1 LQFWRVSRIHRNI
14 LKKRLEYLVKEGTI
28 LTHKFSI
35 PYTREFYGY
44 MYKYPVANPYTSPLH
59 GCTYYLLN
67 CSNPECSDLI
77 DYYYDNKT
85 TEKVDPAEKDSQKK
99 GGRNRPELC
108 MFQENIGEIAK
119 EAEQYDY
126 NRLTKINAEEFNKVW
141 RMMIEQF
148 IYHSRL
154 WQEFMIDAAKRGQR
168 LYSRSE
174 EEEISE
180 IKERHKTSSRFFYK
194 KRLFKTGCFNQVFYR
209 LYCDIYY

>member
-1 LQFWRVSRIHRNI
+1 
-14 LKKRLEYLVKEGTI
+14 
-28 LTHKFSI
+28 
-35 PYTREFYGY
+35 

-85 TEKVDPAEKDSQKK
+85 TEKVDPAEKKQKK
-99 GGRNRPELC
+99 GGRNRPKLC

-119 EAEQYDY
+119 EVEQYDY
-126 NRLTKINAEEFNKVW
+126 DRMTKINAEEFNKVW
-141 RMMIEQF
+141 RKMIEKF

-154 WQEFMIDAAKRGQR
+154 WQDFMIDAAKRGQR

-180 IKERHKTSSRFFYK
+180 IRRRDIKQVADFFIK
-194 KRLFKTGCFNQVFYR
+194 KGYSKQDVLIRCSTDYIVIYTTRYIADTLMASIMPYNRVW
-209 LYCDIYY
+209 DILGGI